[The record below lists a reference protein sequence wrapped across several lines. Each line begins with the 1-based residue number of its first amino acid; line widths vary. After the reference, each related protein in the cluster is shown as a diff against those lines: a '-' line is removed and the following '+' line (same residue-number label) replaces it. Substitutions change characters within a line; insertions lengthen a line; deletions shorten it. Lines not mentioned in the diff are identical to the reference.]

1 MGSFYL
7 KGRGAQTKLNWV
19 CVIFLCFIKIIINV
33 VHYVSHIDYEG
44 SVFLPY
50 LPLFLLFNCCLF
62 LSILTYHYSSVTF
75 LIINVIIIFEIMG
88 MLHRN
93 ATMQLLLYYHV
104 MQNVIQET
112 GNHQVSLCLLFAQC
126 WNKQDW
132 FAGNLSVNGH

>member
-1 MGSFYL
+1 MGSFYF

-19 CVIFLCFIKIIINV
+19 CVLFLCFIKINV